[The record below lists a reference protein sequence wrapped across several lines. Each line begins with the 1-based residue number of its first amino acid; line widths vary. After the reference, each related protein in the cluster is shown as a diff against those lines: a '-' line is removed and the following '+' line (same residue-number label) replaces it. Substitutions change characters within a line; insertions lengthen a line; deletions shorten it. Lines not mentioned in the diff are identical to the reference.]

1 MLLDTDAFSKVV
13 MTARDREPQVADWRR
28 RLTGRTIV
36 IAAQTEGEL
45 RFGALSARWGPA
57 RLAGLEAQ
65 LARHATAPVT
75 TEVVKAFAEVRAAC
89 RAAGHPLA
97 DKLHMGDAWVAAT
110 AIAHDLRLLAGDR
123 IYRDVPGLRLLED
136 ISR

>member
-45 RFGALSARWGPA
+45 RFGAVSAR
-57 RLAGLEAQ
+57 
-65 LARHATAPVT
+65 
-75 TEVVKAFAEVRAAC
+75 
-89 RAAGHPLA
+89 
-97 DKLHMGDAWVAAT
+97 
-110 AIAHDLRLLAGDR
+110 
-123 IYRDVPGLRLLED
+123 
-136 ISR
+136 

>member
-1 MLLDTDAFSKVV
+1 MLEGVVLLDIDAFSKVV

-57 RLAGLEAQ
+57 RLAGLAAP

-97 DKLHMGDAWVAAT
+97 DKLHMG
-110 AIAHDLRLLAGDR
+110 
-123 IYRDVPGLRLLED
+123 E
-136 ISR
+136 